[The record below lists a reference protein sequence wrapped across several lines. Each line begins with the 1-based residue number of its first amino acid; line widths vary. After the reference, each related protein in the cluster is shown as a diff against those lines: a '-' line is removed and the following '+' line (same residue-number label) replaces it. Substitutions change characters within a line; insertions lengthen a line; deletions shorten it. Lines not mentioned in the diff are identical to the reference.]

1 MGPGHL
7 GIGFAAKTV
16 SPELP
21 LWAYLVG
28 SEGLDLLSFVFLSTG
43 MERFASYEITIE
55 KGIETLA
62 PGSIPWSHGLFMS
75 VIWSIL
81 AAIGIYLI
89 TRNHKTSSVFGL
101 VVFSHWILDFI
112 VHPPDLPIF
121 FEGSPLL
128 GLGLWS
134 SGPGLIVSFI
144 LEVVLLAWGI
154 TLFTRNKKTNR
165 T

>member
-55 KGIETLA
+55 KGIETLS
-62 PGSIPWSHGLFMS
+62 PGSISWSHGLFMS

-81 AAIGIYLI
+81 ASDCYLPDYSKPENKLTI
-89 TRNHKTSSVFGL
+89 WSGCFQP
-101 VVFSHWILDFI
+101 LD
-112 VHPPDLPIF
+112 
-121 FEGSPLL
+121 
-128 GLGLWS
+128 
-134 SGPGLIVSFI
+134 
-144 LEVVLLAWGI
+144 
-154 TLFTRNKKTNR
+154 T
-165 T
+165 